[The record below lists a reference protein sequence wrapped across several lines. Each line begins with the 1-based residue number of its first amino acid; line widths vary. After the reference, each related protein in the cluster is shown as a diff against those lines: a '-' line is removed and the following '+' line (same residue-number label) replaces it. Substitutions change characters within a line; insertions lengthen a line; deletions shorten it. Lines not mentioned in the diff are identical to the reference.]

1 MNNVHFKIAVAMG
14 TLIAASLVQA
24 GELRVSAPVVNVEP
38 IASPDRVVETCP
50 AKPTNGLGATLRWDL
65 GISCSTQRVPSGEVT
80 GYRVFYRW
88 DNRVYSQVMDS
99 NPGASIALTVSVD

>member
-50 AKPTNGLGATLRWDL
+50 AKPANGLGATLRWDL
-65 GISCSTQRVPSGEVT
+65 GISCSTHRVPSDEIT

-88 DNRVYSQVMDS
+88 DNRVYSQIMDR

>member
-1 MNNVHFKIAVAMG
+1 MINVLLKTALAII
-14 TLIAASLVQA
+14 TLVAASLAQA
-24 GELRVSAPVVNVEP
+24 DEIRVSAPVVNVEP

-50 AKPTNGLGATLRWDL
+50 AKPANGLGATLRWDL
-65 GISCSTQRVPSGEVT
+65 GISCSTHRVPSDEIT

-99 NPGASIALTVSVD
+99 NPGAHIALKVSLD